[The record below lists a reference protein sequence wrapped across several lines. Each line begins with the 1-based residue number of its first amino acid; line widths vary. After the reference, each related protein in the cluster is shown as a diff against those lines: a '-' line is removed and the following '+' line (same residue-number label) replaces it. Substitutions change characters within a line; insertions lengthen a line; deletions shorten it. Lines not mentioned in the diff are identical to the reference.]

1 MEPYTIILIFNYLF
15 INGSY
20 YKFINLL
27 SNSLKSAIKF
37 KSSKI
42 SILKLFPFFIV
53 IIMREGD
60 RYMEDE
66 ALIREIL
73 SGSKSAMELLVK
85 KYYNVVFSYI
95 YRYSGNYHLSC
106 DLTQETFIK
115 MIKAVKSF
123 KISGGKF
130 KSYILKI
137 AVNTCKDYY
146 KNSYYKNVGK
156 NFEEFDDEKISSEN
170 VSDFFEYK
178 EDRQKVKKA
187 ILNLPDFQ
195 REAIL
200 LKFYYDM
207 KISEIADITNA
218 NESTVKS
225 RIYQG
230 LEKVRKEIERGEK
243 LDKRRKEI

>member
-1 MEPYTIILIFNYLF
+1 MPGTFRI
-15 INGSY
+15 
-20 YKFINLL
+20 
-27 SNSLKSAIKF
+27 
-37 KSSKI
+37 
-42 SILKLFPFFIV
+42 ILKLFSFFIV
-53 IIMREGD
+53 IIMKEGD

-73 SGSKSAMELLVK
+73 SGSKSAMELLVR
-85 KYYNVVFSYI
+85 KYYNIVFSYI

-115 MIKAVKSF
+115 MIKAIKTF
-123 KISGGKF
+123 KIADGKF

-156 NFEEFDDEKISSEN
+156 NFEEFDDEKISGEN
-170 VSDFFEYK
+170 VFDFLEYK
-178 EDRQKVKKA
+178 EDRRKVKKA

-207 KISEIADITNA
+207 KISEISNITNA

-230 LEKVRKEIERGEK
+230 LEKVRKEIEGGEK
-243 LDKRRKEI
+243 IDKRRKEI